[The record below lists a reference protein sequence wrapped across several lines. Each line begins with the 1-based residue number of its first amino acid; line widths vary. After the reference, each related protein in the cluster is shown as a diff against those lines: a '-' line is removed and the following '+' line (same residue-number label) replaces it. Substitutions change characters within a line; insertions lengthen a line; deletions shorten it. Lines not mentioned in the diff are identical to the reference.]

1 MLSKNKARTFF
12 MVTISALALNACGSS
27 SGANYSQKSEAPMP
41 PISEMDAAMSQPAP
55 APVSVGVS
63 DTLTPVAA
71 TPATAQQMTT
81 ALTAED
87 RIARLES
94 TVQALQADYQRIM
107 PAFASL
113 NTTNDRIQT
122 LLDELEGQGKIP
134 PAVKTTSTAPTI
146 SGEKAPIKMAAKPE
160 DQSMMEP
167 DLKVE
172 TPAPKLAAATQTPTP
187 TQTPPAS
194 VAPSTSAPV
203 MVKTDTSVTAVRI
216 GEHANKTRIV
226 FDLSSPVKPAFT
238 YDLDNG
244 EKLLLVDMPS
254 SVWAGKDQ
262 GKPNSP
268 LIAGWNAQK
277 TPNGGAAVAIQL
289 KKDARVLSTEFL
301 KAEGKDPARL
311 VLDLAS
317 GG

>member
-1 MLSKNKARTFF
+1 MTSKNKMRAFL
-12 MVTISALALNACGSS
+12 MVTISAMTLTACGSS
-27 SGANYSQKSEAPMP
+27 SGTNYSQKSEAPMP
-41 PISEMDAAMSQPAP
+41 PITEMDAAMSQPAP
-55 APVSVGVS
+55 APVTVGVS

-71 TPATAQQMTT
+71 TPATAQQMAT
-81 ALTAED
+81 AVSAED
-87 RIARLES
+87 RIAKLEA

-122 LLDELEGQGKIP
+122 LLDELESQGKIP
-134 PAVKTTSTAPTI
+134 PATNMAEAAPTI
-146 SGEKAPIKMAAKPE
+146 SEDKAPMKVAATEK
-160 DQSMMEP
+160 DQSMVEP
-167 DLKVE
+167 VLN
-172 TPAPKLAAATQTPTP
+172 AAAPQAPQTVAATTQAQPSAIA
-187 TQTPPAS
+187 PA
-194 VAPSTSAPV
+194 ASAPA
-203 MVKTDTSVTAVRI
+203 VKLDTSVTAVRI
-216 GEHANKTRIV
+216 GEHANKTRVV
-226 FDLSSPVKPAFT
+226 FDLSSATKPTFT

-254 SVWAGKDQ
+254 AAWAGKDQ

-311 VLDLAS
+311 VMDIAS
-317 GG
+317 GS